1 MFRHSDNFSADDG
14 AQGGPAISLAQQ
26 LRDARG
32 ELHQA
37 QPPAHVLPAVMAT
50 FDQLHSPVA
59 ATAKPALRH
68 RCRAWLVAVLPV
80 PADGPGLGRYR
91 AACVSACLLATATGL
106 IVMMQPAPQATQP
119 GIRPTSA
126 PAPLSATFVPLVPP
140 GRMAGYTAA
149 WLVPAEL
156 SHANLASLGAP
167 FDPSRANETVHAELL
182 VNARGDVLAVRLP

>member
-14 AQGGPAISLAQQ
+14 AHGGPAISLAQQ
-26 LRDARG
+26 LHNARG
-32 ELHQA
+32 ELHQT
-37 QPPAHVLPAVMAT
+37 QPPAHVLPAVLAA

-59 ATAKPALRH
+59 ATAKPTLRQ
-68 RCRAWLVAVLPV
+68 RCRAWLLAVSPT
-80 PADGPGLGRYR
+80 AASGPGQGRHR
-91 AACVSACLLATATGL
+91 AAWVSACLLAMAAGL
-106 IVMMQPAPQATQP
+106 IVMMQPGTQKA
-119 GIRPTSA
+119 SA
-126 PAPLSATFVPLVPP
+126 PAPLSANFVPLVPP

-182 VNARGDVLAVRLP
+182 INARGDVLAVRLP